1 MSVSVSFKAYVQE
14 QFADPKR
21 LKARPM
27 FGGVG
32 LSWETTFFAVID
44 DDTVF
49 FKVDA
54 ETRPAF
60 EQAGSGPFDPFKNG
74 KPMRGY
80 YELPPEILE
89 DREQLAVWRAT
100 AVAVSRRAPSPKR
113 RAPSAE
119 PRVPKK

>member
-1 MSVSVSFKAYVQE
+1 MSVSVSFKAYVLE
-14 QFADPKR
+14 QLADAKR
-21 LKARPM
+21 AKARPM

-32 LSWETTFFAVID
+32 LYWDGSFFAVID

-49 FKVDA
+49 FKVDDS
-54 ETRPAF
+54 TRPAF

-89 DREQLAVWRAT
+89 DRAQLAIWRAT
-100 AVAVSRRAPSPKR
+100 AVEVARRAPSPKR
-113 RAPSAE
+113 RAP
-119 PRVPKK
+119 KK

>member
-1 MSVSVSFKAYVQE
+1 VSVSASFKAYVLGQL
-14 QFADPKR
+14 ADPKR
-21 LKARPM
+21 VKARPM

-32 LSWETTFFAVID
+32 LYWDGTFFAVID

-54 ETRPAF
+54 RTRPDF
-60 EQAGSGPFDPFKNG
+60 EAAGSGPFDPFKNG

-89 DREQLAVWRAT
+89 DREALVTWRTA
-100 AVAVSRRAPSPKR
+100 AVAVALRTPSRKR
-113 RAPSAE
+113 RAANP
-119 PRVPKK
+119 

>member
-1 MSVSVSFKAYVQE
+1 MSVSASFKAYVLG

-21 LKARPM
+21 VKARPM

-32 LSWETTFFAVID
+32 LYWDAAFFAVID
-44 DDTVF
+44 DDTLF
-49 FKVDA
+49 FKVDDH
-54 ETRPAF
+54 TRPAF

-89 DREQLAVWRAT
+89 DRDQLATWRAT
-100 AVAVSRRAPSPKR
+100 AVAVALRARRVPSAKRRAPSP
-113 RAPSAE
+113 
-119 PRVPKK
+119 

>member
-1 MSVSVSFKAYVQE
+1 MSVSASFKAYVLD

-21 LKARPM
+21 IKARAM

-32 LSWETTFFAVID
+32 LYWEGAFFAVID

-49 FKVDA
+49 FKVNA

-60 EQAGSGPFDPFKNG
+60 EAAGSGPFDPFKNG

-89 DREQLAVWRAT
+89 DRDQLAVWRTT
-100 AVAVSRRAPSPKR
+100 AVAVALR

-119 PRVPKK
+119 RRVPRP

>member
-1 MSVSVSFKAYVQE
+1 MSVSASFKAYVQE

-32 LSWETTFFAVID
+32 LYWETTFFAVID

-49 FKVDA
+49 FKVDD

-74 KPMRGY
+74 KLMRGY

-89 DREQLAVWRAT
+89 DRDLLAIWRAT
-100 AVAVSRRAPSPKR
+100 AVAVSRRAPPPKR

-119 PRVPKK
+119 RRVPKK